1 MQMSLRK
8 IELPFHAHWLS
19 ENRPT
24 TSMHLTARNNDICCI
39 PSHSPHVLLRLVVI
53 CASRRYKS
61 TQTMPVTR
69 AVAELMH
76 DITIKENKSFKEH
89 PHFYTTLQDM
99 TTEEQN
105 NLATQYFDN
114 YHKIQFFYDL
124 EDHIIGSKYK
134 LCCFIFV
141 HSVCHQSF

>member
-1 MQMSLRK
+1 
-8 IELPFHAHWLS
+8 
-19 ENRPT
+19 
-24 TSMHLTARNNDICCI
+24 
-39 PSHSPHVLLRLVVI
+39 
-53 CASRRYKS
+53 
-61 TQTMPVTR
+61 MPITR

-99 TTEEQN
+99 TTDEQN
-105 NLATQYFDN
+105 NLTTQYFDN

-134 LCCFIFV
+134 LRCFFFFIVYVISLFKRNSQLLHHN
-141 HSVCHQSF
+141 HSND